1 MKIDKNFKLAEYKP
15 SSNDAGRLTEKAT
28 KDINADMSGMVLFE
42 DFVADEKKDRQ
53 GNISRTA
60 NKNGIVWIIG
70 GDVYNLPGGSKVLV
84 SDEQKVKAGDRLAET
99 IMISEH
105 GGEVRYSED
114 LVVEAVKSGKN
125 KINKIV
131 QGKEI
136 TIVIASLMPAN
147 ATFEQ
152 TKKEQLWTVKKT
164 GEKYIVKAPIDTTVE
179 NGMIIAELID
189 DECSVSSSGEI
200 KYVDIEVDDNQIV
213 TKPGNIVFVPE
224 EVHQINKDASLK
236 WLIME
241 HLLLLVQK

>member
-164 GEKYIVKAPIDTTVE
+164 GENT
-179 NGMIIAELID
+179 
-189 DECSVSSSGEI
+189 S
-200 KYVDIEVDDNQIV
+200 
-213 TKPGNIVFVPE
+213 
-224 EVHQINKDASLK
+224 
-236 WLIME
+236 
-241 HLLLLVQK
+241 